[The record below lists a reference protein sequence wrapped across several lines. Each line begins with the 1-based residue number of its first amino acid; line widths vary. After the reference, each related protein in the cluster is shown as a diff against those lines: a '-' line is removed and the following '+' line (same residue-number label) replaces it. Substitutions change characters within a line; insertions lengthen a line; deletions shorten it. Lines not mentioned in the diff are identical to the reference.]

1 MALFNSPRKRFQ
13 LALLVTL
20 LLTGYQLVRVI
31 AFIAVYGGIEHDSAW
46 SLGAARSL
54 AERGTYT
61 SMISTLVDPTVPGG
75 INIDGKFDIQD
86 AAGRIW
92 FRTSTSVGPASILPD
107 ALVLKLLGVSFWSL
121 RAGPLLFYTLF
132 LLAAAYIL
140 YQLAGLTAIVLFHAY
155 LFFYPHLSIFL
166 SYEALGEMPGMLY
179 LACAMIVFAL
189 AVPAQRRHPLYFFAA
204 GLLAGLAFA
213 SKVLTL
219 LSIGGILLWAG
230 YLWWF
235 ESKKVHFRELT
246 WLGVGLMLPL
256 ALWELA
262 QLVILTRLAGF
273 AMYLRHAQQRWFGF
287 LDEGS
292 GLREQSY
299 SGPEF
304 VWRKLLLLNEI
315 AQPQFELMALIV
327 VGLILG
333 GGVYLWLSRDDRK
346 RTLLASIWL
355 GWLANTVWFVG
366 LGKTGWLRHYWF
378 GLMLA
383 VLLLSALP
391 PLLIYLGWLKTNPLT
406 YRPLSSTQRWVAGI
420 VGVVWLALIGWG
432 FVRQPYVMGVFL
444 PDAIVPYWQERQA
457 TYFLPGAGLPWY
469 LIPRSD
475 QAAIIDYV
483 RGMPVEANVYYP
495 ANQKGAEIALQ
506 TARIFYPY
514 DRRGRPGQPAH
525 PADILLIPASVLT
538 SWRDPGIRAGLLR
551 MVAQGC
557 PRPVLENDNYKIC
570 LADQVIVPE
579 ELSGAP

>member
-1 MALFNSPRKRFQ
+1 MALFNSPRKRFL

-20 LLTGYQLVRVI
+20 LLTGYQLVRVV

-61 SMISTLVDPTVPGG
+61 SMISTLVDPAVQGG

-121 RAGPLLFYTLF
+121 RAGPLLFYALF
-132 LLAAAYIL
+132 LLAAAFIL
-140 YQLAGLTAIVLFHAY
+140 YQLAGLAAVVLFHAY

-166 SYEALGEMPGMLY
+166 SYEALGEMPGMVY
-179 LACAMIVFAL
+179 LTCALIALAL
-189 AVPAQRRHPLYFFAA
+189 AVSVQRRRLLYFFAA
-204 GLLAGLAFA
+204 GLLAGLAGA
-213 SKVLTL
+213 SKALTL
-219 LSIGGILLWAG
+219 VSISGMVVWAG
-230 YLWWF
+230 YLWWV
-235 ESKKVHFRELT
+235 ESKKVRLKELI
-246 WLGVGLMLPL
+246 WLGVGLILPL
-256 ALWELA
+256 ALWELV
-262 QLVILTRLAGF
+262 QLVILTRLTNF
-273 AMYLRHAQQRWFGF
+273 AMYLRHAQQRWFGL

-304 VWRKLLLLNEI
+304 VWRKVLLLNEI
-315 AQPQFELMALIV
+315 AQPRFGLTALIV
-327 VGLILG
+327 VGLLVG
-333 GGVYLWLSRDDRK
+333 GGVYLWLGRDEQK
-346 RTLLASIWL
+346 RALLGSIWL
-355 GWLANTVWFVG
+355 GWLANTAWFVG
-366 LGKTGWLRHYWF
+366 LGKTGWMRHYWF

-391 PLLIYLGWLKTNPLT
+391 PLLVYLGWIKTNPLT
-406 YRPLSSTQRWVAGI
+406 YRPLSSTSRRAAGV
-420 VGVVWLALIGWG
+420 VGVVWLALIGWA
-432 FVRQPYVMGVFL
+432 FARQPHVAGIFL
-444 PDAIVPYWQERQA
+444 PDEIVPYWQERQA
-457 TYFLPGAGLPWY
+457 NYFLPGAGLPWY

-475 QAAIIDYV
+475 QAPIIDYIE
-483 RGMPVEANVYYP
+483 RMPAEANVYYP
-495 ANQKGAEIALQ
+495 ANQKGAEISLQ

-514 DRRGRPGQPAH
+514 GRRGQPGQTAYS
-525 PADILLIPASVLT
+525 ADILLIPASVLT

-579 ELSGAP
+579 EFGGAP

>member
-1 MALFNSPRKRFQ
+1 MALFNSPRKKFL

-20 LLTGYQLVRVI
+20 LLTSYQLVRI
-31 AFIAVYGGIEHDSAW
+31 IPFIAVYGGIEHDSAW

-86 AAGRIW
+86 TAGRIW

-107 ALVLKLLGVSFWSL
+107 ALVLKLSGVSFWSL

-140 YQLAGLTAIVLFHAY
+140 YQLAGLAAIVLFHAY

-179 LACAMIVFAL
+179 LICALIVFAL
-189 AVPAQRRHPLYFFAA
+189 AVSGQGRRTLYFFAA
-204 GLLAGLAFA
+204 GLLAGLAVA
-213 SKVLTL
+213 SKALTL
-219 LSIGGILLWAG
+219 LSISGLLLWAG

-235 ESKKVHFRELT
+235 EAKKVRFKELI
-246 WLGVGLMLPL
+246 WLGVGLILPL

-262 QLVILTRLAGF
+262 QFAILTRLAGF
-273 AMYLRHAQQRWFGF
+273 GMYLRHAQQRWFGF

-299 SGPEF
+299 AGPEF

-315 AQPQFELMALIV
+315 AQPQFGWTALIV
-327 VGLILG
+327 MGLILG
-333 GGVYLWLSRDDRK
+333 GGVYLWLGRDDRQ
-346 RTLLASIWL
+346 RALLGSIWL
-355 GWLANTVWFVG
+355 GWLANTAWFVG
-366 LGKTGWLRHYWF
+366 LGKTGWMRHYWF

-391 PLLIYLGWLKTNPLT
+391 PLLVYSGWLKTNPLA
-406 YRPLSSTQRWVAGI
+406 YRPFGSTQRQAAGI
-420 VGVVWLALIGWG
+420 LGVVWLALIGWG
-432 FVRQPYVMGVFL
+432 FARQPHVGSIFL
-444 PDAIVPYWQERQA
+444 PDEIVPYWQQRQA

-475 QAAIIDYV
+475 QTPIIDYIE
-483 RGMPVEANVYYP
+483 RMPVQANVYYP

-514 DRRGRPGQPAH
+514 SRRGRPGLPAH

-538 SWRDPGIRAGLLR
+538 SWRDPGIRAGLLG

-557 PRPVLENDNYKIC
+557 PRPVQENGNYKIC